1 MWVTNRLVTY
11 LGHLFIS
18 AGVWFSLRGTIYR
31 NNSSVTLEE
40 IGEENDS
47 ALLCMTNSTACCQE
61 LKFGKWFFPKGMQV
75 PSNGSQLNMYI
86 TRGEKVVRLNRRRG
100 GVEGIYRCEIPDSFN
115 VTQTIY
121 IGVYSA
127 GSGEWYMYTQLFCL

>member
-1 MWVTNRLVTY
+1 M
-11 LGHLFIS
+11 
-18 AGVWFSLRGTIYR
+18 
-31 NNSSVTLEE
+31 TLED

-61 LKFGKWFFPKGMQV
+61 LKFGEWFFPNGTPV
-75 PSNGSQLNMYI
+75 LSNGSQLNMYR
-86 TRGEKVVRLNRRRG
+86 TGGEMVVRLHRRRG
-100 GVEGIYRCEIPDSFN
+100 GVDGIYRCEIPDSLN
-115 VTQTIY
+115 VTHTIY